1 MAHTHYEFT
10 NMVMCDIAEEIY
22 AGSIKLSIQ
31 MIICYFKNDG
41 DQINLS
47 DDISYTASDT
57 TDDTII
63 HLWGQGD
70 DDQIIV
76 NWSAKPRHVYGLN
89 VVTISG
95 GSLAYVYL
103 A

>member
-10 NMVMCDIAEEIY
+10 NMVKCDTAEVIY
-22 AGSIKLSIQ
+22 TGDTRITIQ
-31 MIICYFKNDG
+31 MIICYFKKDG

-47 DDISYTASDT
+47 DDISYTTSDT

-70 DDQIIV
+70 DHQIIV
-76 NWSAKPRHVYGLN
+76 NWSAKPRHFYGLN

>member
-10 NMVMCDIAEEIY
+10 NMVMCDTAEEVY

-41 DQINLS
+41 DQIALT
-47 DDISYTASDT
+47 DDISATSSDT
-57 TDDTII
+57 TDDLII
-63 HLWGQGD
+63 HLWGEGAD
-70 DDQIIV
+70 SNKII
-76 NWSAKPRHVYGLN
+76 NWSAKPRHFHGLN
-89 VVTISG
+89 ALTISG
-95 GSLAYVYL
+95 GSLAYVYF

>member
-10 NMVMCDIAEEIY
+10 NMVMCDTAEEVY
-22 AGSIKLSIQ
+22 AGSEKISIQ
-31 MIICYFKNDG
+31 MIICYFSHDG

-47 DDISYTASDT
+47 DDISATTSDT

-63 HLWGQGD
+63 HLYGEGAGS
-70 DDQIIV
+70 QIII
-76 NWSAKPRHVYGLN
+76 NWSAKPRHFHGLN
-89 VVTISG
+89 VVTIDS